1 MLANLISSLSLLVLT
16 FLLYFAQERRVCVFQ
31 EQDILWRISNW
42 KPIGYDT
49 GPVDTSTE
57 GDVLYYVHDAEE
69 IGLCASTRN
78 NIIHPQWHEIEH
90 LLPPSRLSTLRE
102 DGCVKEEVKVE
113 SINGRRRVRATRLK
127 YLLIVRHEY
136 DTGRVQTQ
144 QTDVH
149 TGPAL
154 KDVIFRR

>member
-1 MLANLISSLSLLVLT
+1 M
-16 FLLYFAQERRVCVFQ
+16 
-31 EQDILWRISNW
+31 
-42 KPIGYDT
+42 
-49 GPVDTSTE
+49 
-57 GDVLYYVHDAEE
+57 
-69 IGLCASTRN
+69 
-78 NIIHPQWHEIEH
+78 
-90 LLPPSRLSTLRE
+90 
-102 DGCVKEEVKVE
+102 KEEVKVE